1 MKKLIVSA
9 AVISLMTGCSTFNS
23 KPDVNASP
31 TPAVVKDQSVPA
43 VGKLTSP
50 DTIDLPSWYIKAPAS
65 TDDYVFIAGTGFS
78 SDLAMSREKALLD
91 GQLKLADKL
100 NGVINAMIKQQ
111 KNDSAGTMGVDK
123 TSMTIKKLI
132 TDTALTGY
140 QIEDSRITVENR
152 SYRTF
157 VLIRYPLGDA
167 NRILKQRQQRED
179 QLRETDDALQ
189 KELDQEMDRSR
200 KPQKQG
206 SVTPDVLQVDNVEYR
221 QRREAALKKPD
232 VVVERVT
239 VQ

>member
-9 AVISLMTGCSTFNS
+9 AVVSLMTGCSTFNS

-31 TPAVVKDQSVPA
+31 TPPVVKDQSVPA
-43 VGKLTSP
+43 VGKLSSP

-78 SDLAMSREKALLD
+78 SDLSMSREKALLD

-100 NGVINAMIKQQ
+100 NGMINAMIKQQ

-140 QIEDSRITVENR
+140 QIEDSRITIENR

-200 KPQKQG
+200 KPQKQS
-206 SVTPDVLQVDNVEYR
+206 SVTPDLLQVDNVEYR
-221 QRREAALKKPD
+221 QRREAAMKKPNS
-232 VVVERVT
+232 VVERVT

>member
-9 AVISLMTGCSTFNS
+9 AVVSLMTGCSTFNS

-31 TPAVVKDQSVPA
+31 TPSVTKDQSVPA
-43 VGKLTSP
+43 VGKLSSP

-100 NGVINAMIKQQ
+100 NGMINAMIKQQ

-200 KPQKQG
+200 KPQKQS
-206 SVTPDVLQVDNVEYR
+206 SVTPDLLPVDNAEYR

-232 VVVERVT
+232 VVVEQLT

>member
-1 MKKLIVSA
+1 
-9 AVISLMTGCSTFNS
+9 
-23 KPDVNASP
+23 
-31 TPAVVKDQSVPA
+31 
-43 VGKLTSP
+43 
-50 DTIDLPSWYIKAPAS
+50 
-65 TDDYVFIAGTGFS
+65 
-78 SDLAMSREKALLD
+78 
-91 GQLKLADKL
+91 
-100 NGVINAMIKQQ
+100 MIKQQ

-140 QIEDSRITVENR
+140 QIEDSRITIENR

-189 KELDQEMDRSR
+189 KELDQEMDRAR
-200 KPQKQG
+200 KPQKQS

-221 QRREAALKKPD
+221 QRREAALKKPNA
-232 VVVERVT
+232 VVEHVT